1 MAVTEVDTFIRK
13 FHQLW
18 KSGVTA
24 HLDLDTH
31 AGNAWV
37 GLRVQLGHVPGP
49 LHHQVH
55 PQHQQAFRKVSPSR
69 LRRRA
74 RRLAARENASFANT
88 RATGEVATTSSE
100 EEHANT
106 VEYTGDASITE
117 KEENNDPT
125 EQNEKTTE
133 KVEHEKVDE
142 KVAENASG
150 TFQCLICDFTSTW
163 ENGLSVHMGKK
174 HGNLEQLDGQ
184 ADIDEIEIDEKYENT
199 EHYWK
204 RGWLGMAYHTFLDAN
219 SVIEKCKI
227 SEDEKKKEKEKILE
241 ARKLALG
248 SSFKDFPPWSK
259 KS

>member
-1 MAVTEVDTFIRK
+1 M
-13 FHQLW
+13 
-18 KSGVTA
+18 
-24 HLDLDTH
+24 
-31 AGNAWV
+31 

-106 VEYTGDASITE
+106 VEYTGDASTTE

-142 KVAENASG
+142 KVAENASD

-163 ENGLSVHMGKK
+163 KNGLSVHMGKK

-184 ADIDEIEIDEKYENT
+184 ADIDF
-199 EHYWK
+199 
-204 RGWLGMAYHTFLDAN
+204 M
-219 SVIEKCKI
+219 
-227 SEDEKKKEKEKILE
+227 
-241 ARKLALG
+241 KLR
-248 SSFKDFPPWSK
+248 
-259 KS
+259 